1 MTGVRVA
8 RLPKHTAVIQQR
20 LDGTGSARHLL
31 LPANL
36 HPSLTWAAGE
46 GERRPPASLHHYHS
60 SRGQNSL
67 PSIPPPAPKLPSKND
82 QLPEL
87 GATGRNRKIR
97 PDRWL
102 LNASTRRKRNDRGIV
117 TWGIFACCSVSR
129 LETGS
134 HQIFKLSSKLKS
146 IKVIAW
152 QNRSI
157 WTRRG

>member
-87 GATGRNRKIR
+87 GAPGRNRKIR
-97 PDRWL
+97 PTDGYL
-102 LNASTRRKRNDRGIV
+102 THRRGGKE
-117 TWGIFACCSVSR
+117 TTEELSR
-129 LETGS
+129 LVVFVLVVLSPGS
-134 HQIFKLSSKLKS
+134 RQAVIKSS
-146 IKVIAW
+146 
-152 QNRSI
+152 N
-157 WTRRG
+157 